1 MEKPS
6 TDICTT
12 CSKPQTKS
20 FKLKKCACY
29 STQYCDKKCQKKDR
43 KAHKEQCLRLLQE
56 KKKQKQKKETEQNTN
71 DKQEAGDGIRM
82 IKQNKEEQ
90 EETEDCPICLEAL
103 PKLSSQFCRMV
114 CCGKGMHIKCEQ
126 DLDASDSLTLKHRN
140 AHKEEC
146 LRLVKEK
153 ETKDK
158 QTDKKKEMPKQEEE
172 NNKED
177 CPICLEALPTLSSQF
192 ARMTCCGKGMHLQCR
207 ADLIAS
213 KSLTLKQKNECI
225 LCRTKIHPKESKER
239 MDQLRHWVQ
248 KGKAWG
254 MEMLAHR
261 YREGVGV
268 NQSDQKAV
276 ELYEMAAQ
284 GGIAGAQFNLGQYYY
299 SGSYGMEQNNKKA
312 VECWTLA
319 AEQGLAQAQL
329 NLGNAYAN
337 GEGAD
342 QSNELAKGWW
352 RKAAK
357 QGAEQAIK
365 YLEIM
370 KEMENTEMETT

>member
-90 EETEDCPICLEAL
+90 EATE
-103 PKLSSQFCRMV
+103 
-114 CCGKGMHIKCEQ
+114 
-126 DLDASDSLTLKHRN
+126 
-140 AHKEEC
+140 
-146 LRLVKEK
+146 
-153 ETKDK
+153 DK

-239 MDQLRHWVQ
+239 MDQLRKWVQ